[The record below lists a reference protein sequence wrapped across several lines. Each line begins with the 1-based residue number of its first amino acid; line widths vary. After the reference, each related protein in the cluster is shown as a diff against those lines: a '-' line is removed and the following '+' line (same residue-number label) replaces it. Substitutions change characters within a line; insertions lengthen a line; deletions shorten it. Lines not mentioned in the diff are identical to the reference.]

1 MHNRF
6 RAPFLVALG
15 LALIAYAAYE
25 AGRRGLADA
34 ISIRSRYEVNLWSEK
49 QAAPSFEQWQ
59 RAVESLRSAM
69 KLSPED
75 PSLYD
80 HLGVAYEVAS
90 TTFNPGAGWS
100 VYHEFSLAHFRQ
112 ATVLRPTSPYSWA
125 NVALEKYLLG
135 QWDDEMYRALAAAM
149 RLGPWEPGV
158 QLITS
163 DLSLLLWEHLPRAL
177 KAEALENWDR
187 TAERQ
192 AEPLA
197 RLAVASNRID
207 MLCTISN
214 KSLRNSLKC
223 ASG

>member
-1 MHNRF
+1 LF
-6 RAPFLVALG
+6 IALG
-15 LALIAYAAYE
+15 IALIACAAYE

-34 ISIRSRYEVNLWSEK
+34 ISMRSRYEVNLWSEK
-49 QAAPSFEQWQ
+49 QAAPAFEQWQ
-59 RAVESLRSAM
+59 RAVESLRSA
-69 KLSPED
+69 LALTPED

-90 TTFNPGAGWS
+90 TTFNPGDAWN
-100 VYHEFSLAHFRQ
+100 VYHEFSLVHFRQ

-125 NVALEKYLLG
+125 NVALAKYRLR
-135 QWDDEMYRALAAAM
+135 QWDEEMFLALIAAM

-163 DLSLLLWEHLPRAL
+163 DLGMLLWDYLPQAL
-177 KAEALENWDR
+177 KAQVLENWSR

-197 RLAVASNRID
+197 RLAVARNRVAV
-207 MLCTISN
+207 LCTISH
-214 KSLRNSLKC
+214 KSLQKTLKC
-223 ASG
+223 SG